1 MTLDK
6 ILNEEFKKQRNNEDS
21 PRNYK
26 EMIIKSLKEVENIE
40 FKRKGKLNYAFS
52 NDTVEI

>member
-6 ILNEEFKKQRNNEDS
+6 ILNEEFKKQRKNEDS